1 MHTTPSPRRPPLWG
15 PAGCGLLLSAV
26 LVAPVAVA
34 APQPPV
40 HADAPVLASELA
52 PQAARSYVLAT
63 TTTGSLPSTT
73 LLKQVTDAAS
83 LLTAATAEEA
93 VAAAERDGVRLW
105 VVTYDDAS
113 RLATSFAAE
122 AWSRTGLGTNDLLL
136 VINVSTSD
144 LSQRSYAF
152 DGAAQGSVW
161 SQSRLSEVR
170 LRIEEHL
177 RAGDWDGAVTSIV
190 EDLPDETG
198 SAASPAQRGVTEQAE
213 SDSDERP
220 TPWVLL
226 TCVTVGV
233 LVSVTVLVPRLT
245 AAARRRRGNRS
256 ATQGDGMNDAR
267 PPSQTL
273 PLETLRAQASA
284 TLLAADDA
292 VRAADEELSYA
303 QAQFGLSA
311 TDDFTQ
317 ALAQAREHME
327 RAFELR
333 KLLDDDI
340 PETEALQRQMY
351 GEMLQ
356 RCEQAITVI
365 SAQEKAFHERRG
377 IEAHLPTAIAE
388 TRQRAAETEQALRAA
403 QTLLVTLH
411 ATFPPSALSSVAHAP
426 DQGLRLLAAGRTA
439 LEQAQ
444 ASADDGQ
451 QATAVEQVRIAQ
463 GAIAQAGELAAQ
475 VRGARE
481 RLERAATDLEAA
493 ITSISSDLIDA
504 QRLAAQVPASTLAP
518 LVRQAEE
525 AVAQGRAALP
535 VAGGAMLATA
545 SPDTSTG
552 AEPLASGGDPL
563 AALDL
568 LARAEAALDAALAP
582 ARAKEENDSRAR
594 ASLGSRLA
602 RLSSQIEAVTSY
614 ISTHRGVVGSSART
628 ALSEAARHA
637 AAATSLQTSDPTA
650 ALAEVAAGEP
660 LVAQAQAIAEADV
673 RDNEDSFGGPG
684 GPRSG
689 SGGLD
694 LGSLVLGG
702 ILLGGLGGGHRDH
715 GYGGWG
721 TPRPGG
727 GFGGGGLGGFGGGG
741 GHIGGGGF
749 GGGGGSF

>member
-1 MHTTPSPRRPPLWG
+1 MHTTPSPRRPALG
-15 PAGCGLLLSAV
+15 GLAGCGLLLSAA
-26 LVAPVAVA
+26 LVAPVALA
-34 APQPPV
+34 APQVPA
-40 HADAPVLASELA
+40 HTSEPALTAVSA
-52 PQAARSYVLAT
+52 PQAVLTSLPAT
-63 TTTGSLPSTT
+63 TTTDSLPSTT
-73 LLKQVTDAAS
+73 LLDQVTDAAGI
-83 LLTAATAEEA
+83 LTASTAEKAVATAE
-93 VAAAERDGVRLW
+93 RNGVHLW

-113 RLATSFAAE
+113 ELATDFAAE
-122 AWSRTGLGTNDLLL
+122 AWSWTGLGAYDVLL
-136 VINVSTSD
+136 VINISTAD
-144 LSQRSYAF
+144 PSQRSYAF
-152 DGAAQGSVW
+152 DGDSRGSVW
-161 SQSRLSEVR
+161 SQARLGEVR

-177 RAGDWDGAVTSIV
+177 KAGDWDGAVTSIV
-190 EDLPDETG
+190 EDLSTG
-198 SAASPAQRGVTEQAE
+198 SDSSASPAQREVVEHAE
-213 SDSDERP
+213 PDAGEHP
-220 TPWVLL
+220 APWMLL
-226 TCVTVGV
+226 AFVGV
-233 LVSVTVLVPRLT
+233 GALGSATTLVRRLT
-245 AAARRRRGNRS
+245 AAARRRKGRQPT
-256 ATQGDGMNDAR
+256 TQGEGMNNAL

-340 PETEALQRQMY
+340 PETEAVQRQMY

-356 RCEQAITVI
+356 RCEQATTVI

-377 IEAHLPTAIAE
+377 IEANLPTAIAE

-411 ATFPPSALSSVAHAP
+411 ATFPPSALSSVSHAP

-444 ASADDGQ
+444 ASVDDGQ
-451 QATAVEQVRIAQ
+451 QTTAVEQVRIAQ
-463 GAIAQAGELAAQ
+463 GAIAQAGQLAAQ

-493 ITSISSDLIDA
+493 IASISSDLIDA
-504 QRLAAQVPASTLAP
+504 QRLAAQVPAATLAP
-518 LVRQAEE
+518 LVRQAEA
-525 AVAQGRAALP
+525 AVEQGRAALP
-535 VAGGAMLATA
+535 VASGAMLTNA

-552 AEPLASGGDPL
+552 AEALTSGGDPL
-563 AALDL
+563 AALDR
-568 LARAEAALDAALAP
+568 LARCEAALDAALAP

-602 RLSSQIEAVTSY
+602 RLNSQIEAVTSY
-614 ISTHRGVVGSSART
+614 ISTHRGAVGSSART
-628 ALSEAARHA
+628 ALSEATRHA

-673 RDNEDSFGGPG
+673 RDNEDSFGGLG
-684 GPRSG
+684 GPRG
-689 SGGLD
+689 GGGGLD

-721 TPRPGG
+721 GPRPGG
-727 GFGGGGLGGFGGGG
+727 GFGGGGGGF
-741 GHIGGGGF
+741 GGGF
-749 GGGGGSF
+749 GGGGGRF